1 MSTVLLALAVGIFI
15 GIVISLV
22 LLLCVLLIPFDTTKD
37 YPTKEEWK
45 AGKHAR

>member
-1 MSTVLLALAVGIFI
+1 MLAFFAGIAI

-22 LLLCVLLIPFDTTKD
+22 LLLCVLLIPFNETKD
-37 YPTKEEWK
+37 FPTKEEWK

>member
-1 MSTVLLALAVGIFI
+1 MLALAVGIFI

-37 YPTKEEWK
+37 FPTKEEWK

>member
-1 MSTVLLALAVGIFI
+1 MLVFFAGMFI

-22 LLLCVLLIPFDTTKD
+22 LLLCVLFIPFDTTKD
-37 YPTKEEWK
+37 FPTKEEWK

>member
-1 MSTVLLALAVGIFI
+1 MLVFFAGVFI

-22 LLLCVLLIPFDTTKD
+22 LSLCVLLIPFDTTKD
-37 YPTKEEWK
+37 FPTKEEWK

>member
-1 MSTVLLALAVGIFI
+1 MLAFFVGIVI

-37 YPTKEEWK
+37 FPTKEEWK

>member
-1 MSTVLLALAVGIFI
+1 MLALVIGMFL

-22 LLLCVLLIPFDTTKD
+22 FTLCIVSTPFNETKD
-37 YPTKEEWK
+37 FPTKEEWK

>member
-1 MSTVLLALAVGIFI
+1 MLALAVGIAI

-22 LLLCVLLIPFDTTKD
+22 FVLCVLFIPFDETKD
-37 YPTKEEWK
+37 FPTKEEWK